1 VASIELAGDGGDNAA
16 MHLTQTVTRGA
27 LLKAHRQAL
36 QCGDRFLSWHEF
48 HARVARLAGVLADFG
63 VGADTT
69 VAMFAD
75 TGFPYFEYHYAV
87 PWAGGVMV
95 PLNTRLADAEL
106 GYILNDAEVKLL
118 IVDQEH
124 AARVPA
130 LLKLAPGV
138 RQVIAIDA
146 PPGSD
151 IPDYETLLAARAPVP
166 DVRRGGSDLL
176 AILYTGGTTGRP
188 KGVMSSHANLVAN
201 TLAAI
206 PNMEFHEDM
215 VYLHSMPVFHAAGSA
230 RIYGTMT
237 ALGTGILLPRF
248 DMDAL
253 FDAVEH
259 QRATHLL
266 LVPTM
271 LNRLLNHPRFAR
283 TDFSSVTN
291 VSYGAS
297 IMPEALLRRA
307 LAQLPKVR
315 FTQSY
320 GMTELSPSAAW
331 LQPKYHVLEG
341 PNAGRIKSIGQAIH
355 TAEIRI
361 ADEDDTEVPHGQVG
375 EIHVRGP
382 MVMQGYWKQPALTA
396 TTLRGGWMHTGDAAW
411 MDDEGFIYL
420 VDRLKDMIISGGEN
434 VYSGEVENA
443 LHEHA
448 GVRECAVIG
457 LPDEDFGERVH
468 AIVVPHDEVTLT
480 AEDIIEH
487 CRALIAHY
495 KCPRSV
501 EIRHAPL
508 PLSGTNKI
516 LKRQLRD
523 EALAQKSA

>member
-1 VASIELAGDGGDNAA
+1 
-16 MHLTQTVTRGA
+16 MHLTQAITRGA
-27 LLKAHRQAL
+27 LLKADRKAL
-36 QCGDRFLSWHEF
+36 HCGDKSLTWREF
-48 HARVARLAGVLADFG
+48 AGRVARLAGVLQDLG
-63 VGADTT
+63 VTAGTG
-69 VAMFAD
+69 VAMLAD
-75 TGFPYFEYHYAV
+75 SGFPFFDYHYAV

-106 GYILNDAEVKLL
+106 GYILDDAEAKVI
-118 IVDQEH
+118 IVGREY
-124 AARVPA
+124 AERVPA

-138 RQVIAIDA
+138 REVVMIDA
-146 PPGSD
+146 PPSGD
-151 IPDYETLLAARAPVP
+151 VPDYETLLAARAPVP
-166 DVRRGGSDLL
+166 DVRRGGSDLH
-176 AILYTGGTTGRP
+176 AIVYTGGTTGRP
-188 KGVMSSHANLVAN
+188 KGVMTSHANLVAN

-206 PNMEFHEDM
+206 PNMEFNEDM
-215 VYLHSMPVFHAAGSA
+215 VYLHSMPVFHTAGIA

-237 ALGTGILLPRF
+237 ALGTGIILPRF

-253 FDAVEH
+253 FDAVEQH
-259 QRATHLL
+259 RCTHLL

-271 LNRLLNHPRFAR
+271 INRMLNSPRFAS

-291 VSYGAS
+291 ISYGAS
-297 IMPEALLRRA
+297 IMPEALLKRV
-307 LAQLPKVR
+307 LAMLPKVR

-320 GMTELSPSAAW
+320 GMTELSPSAAY

-361 ADEDDTEVPHGQVG
+361 ADDADNEVPRGEVG
-375 EIHVRGP
+375 EIQVRGP
-382 MVMQGYWKQPALTA
+382 MVMQGYWKQPEVTA
-396 TTLRGGWMHTGDAAW
+396 QTLRGGWMHTGDAAY

-420 VDRLKDMIISGGEN
+420 VDRFKDMIISGGEN

-443 LHEHA
+443 LHEHT

-468 AIVVPHDEVTLT
+468 AIVVPHDGVTLT
-480 AEDIIEH
+480 TAELLSH
-487 CRALIAHY
+487 CRSLIAGY

-501 EIRHAPL
+501 EIRHTPL

-523 EALAQKSA
+523 EALAGKGPTA

>member
-1 VASIELAGDGGDNAA
+1 

-27 LLKAHRQAL
+27 LLKANRTAL
-36 QCGDRFLSWHEF
+36 LCSDRSLTWHEF
-48 HARVARLAGVLADFG
+48 HGRVARLAGVLADLG
-63 VGADTT
+63 VTADTG

-75 TGFPYFEYHYAV
+75 TDFPYFEYHYAV

-95 PLNTRLADAEL
+95 PLNTRLADPEL
-106 GYILNDAEVKLL
+106 GYILNDAEVKVL
-118 IVDQEH
+118 IVDQAY

-138 RQVIAIDA
+138 RHVLAIDA
-146 PPGSD
+146 GAGSGD
-151 IPDYETLLAARAPVP
+151 ALDYETLLAARAPVP
-166 DVRRGGSDLL
+166 DARRGGGDLL
-176 AILYTGGTTGRP
+176 AIMYTGGTTGRP
-188 KGVMSSHANLVAN
+188 KGVMTSHANAVAN
-201 TLAAI
+201 MLAAI

-215 VYLHSMPVFHAAGSA
+215 VYLHSMPVFHTAGSA
-230 RIYGTMT
+230 RVYGTMM
-237 ALGTGILLPRF
+237 ALGTGIVLPRF

-253 FDAVEH
+253 FDAVEQH
-259 QRATHLL
+259 RVTHLL

-271 LNRLLNHPRFAR
+271 INRLLNHPRFAR
-283 TDFSSVTN
+283 TDFSSLTN
-291 VSYGAS
+291 ISYGAS

-307 LAQLPKVR
+307 LTLLPGVR

-361 ADEDDTEVPHGQVG
+361 AGDDDVELPHGEVG
-375 EIHVRGP
+375 EIQVRGP
-382 MVMQGYWKQPALTA
+382 MVMQGYWKQPELTA
-396 TTLRGGWMHTGDAAW
+396 QTLRGGWMHTGDAAW
-411 MDDEGFIYL
+411 MDEEGFIYL

-443 LHEHA
+443 LHEHP

-457 LPDEDFGERVH
+457 LPDDDFGERVH
-468 AIVVPHDEVTLT
+468 AIVVPHDGVTLT
-480 AEDIIEH
+480 PEEIVGH

-501 EIRHAPL
+501 EIRATPL

-523 EALAQKSA
+523 EALAQR

>member
-1 VASIELAGDGGDNAA
+1 MTR
-16 MHLTQTVTRGA
+16 MHLTQVVTRGA
-27 LLKAHRQAL
+27 LLKANRKAL
-36 QCGDRFLSWHEF
+36 HCGDRQLDWREF
-48 HARVARLAGVLADFG
+48 HDRVARLAGVLADLG
-63 VGADTT
+63 VSAGTG
-69 VAMFAD
+69 VAMLAD
-75 TGFPYFEYHYAV
+75 SGFPYFEYHFAV

-106 GYILNDAEVKLL
+106 VYILNDAEAKVL
-118 IVDQEH
+118 IVDQAH
-124 AARVPA
+124 AARAPA
-130 LLKLAPGV
+130 LLRQAPGL
-138 RQVIAIDA
+138 RQVLTIDA
-146 PPGSD
+146 PAGSD
-151 IPDYETLLAARAPVP
+151 ALDYETAIAARAPVP
-166 DVRRGGSDLL
+166 DARRGGADLL
-176 AILYTGGTTGRP
+176 AIIYTGGTTGRP
-188 KGVMSSHANLVAN
+188 KGVMTSHANLVAN

-215 VYLHSMPVFHAAGSA
+215 VYLHSMPVFHTAGSA

-237 ALGTGILLPRF
+237 ALGTGIILPRF

-253 FDAVEH
+253 FDAVEQH
-259 QRATHLL
+259 RVTHLL

-271 LNRLLNHPRFAR
+271 INRLLNHPRFAT
-283 TDFSSVTN
+283 TDFSSLTN
-291 VSYGAS
+291 ISYGAS

-307 LAQLPKVR
+307 LAQLPGVR

-320 GMTELSPSAAW
+320 GMTELSPSAAY

-341 PNAGRIKSIGQAIH
+341 PNAGRIKSIGQPIH

-361 ADEDDTEVPHGQVG
+361 ADENDNEVPRGEVG
-375 EIHVRGP
+375 EIQVRGP
-382 MVMQGYWKQPALTA
+382 MVMQGYWKQPELTA
-396 TTLRGGWMHTGDAAW
+396 KTLRGGWMHTGDAAW

-443 LHEHA
+443 LHEHP

-457 LPDEDFGERVH
+457 LPDEEFGERVH
-468 AIVVPHDEVTLT
+468 AIVVPHDDQTLT
-480 AEDIIEH
+480 PAE
-487 CRALIAHY
+487 LIAHCRSLIAGY

-501 EIRHAPL
+501 EIRHTPL

-523 EALAQKSA
+523 EALAREQDD

>member
-1 VASIELAGDGGDNAA
+1 

-27 LLKAHRQAL
+27 LLKADREAL
-36 QCGDRFLSWHEF
+36 RCGQHSLTWREF
-48 HARVARLAGVLADFG
+48 HARVARLAGVLSDLG
-63 VGADTT
+63 VSANTG
-69 VAMFAD
+69 VAMLAD
-75 TGFPYFEYHYAV
+75 TGFPYFEYHFAV

-106 GYILNDAEVKLL
+106 GYILNDAEAKVL

-124 AARVPA
+124 VARVPA

-138 RQVIAIDA
+138 REVLTIDA
-146 PPGSD
+146 AAGSD
-151 IPDYETLLAARAPVP
+151 ALDYETLLAARAPLA
-166 DVRRGGSDLL
+166 DARRGGSDLL
-176 AILYTGGTTGRP
+176 AIIYTGGTTGRP
-188 KGVMSSHANLVAN
+188 KGVTLSHANLVAN

-215 VYLHSMPVFHAAGSA
+215 VYLHSMPVFHTAGSA

-237 ALGTGILLPRF
+237 ALGNGIILPRF

-253 FDAVEH
+253 FDAVER
-259 QRATHLL
+259 QRVTHLL

-271 LNRLLNHPRFAR
+271 INRLLNHPRFAT
-283 TDFSSVTN
+283 TDFSSLTN

-307 LAQLPKVR
+307 LALLPQVR

-341 PNAGRIKSIGQAIH
+341 PNAGRIKSIGQPIH

-361 ADEDDTEVPHGQVG
+361 ADEDDREVPRGVVG
-375 EIHVRGP
+375 EIQVRGP

-396 TTLRGGWMHTGDAAW
+396 QTLRGGWMHTGDAAW
-411 MDDEGFIYL
+411 MDEEGFIYL

-443 LHEHA
+443 LHEHM

-468 AIVVPHDEVTLT
+468 AIVVPHDGVSLT
-480 AEDIIEH
+480 AEEIIAH
-487 CRALIAHY
+487 CRALIAGY
-495 KCPRSV
+495 KCPRSI
-501 EIRHAPL
+501 EIRHTPL

-523 EALAQKSA
+523 EALAAK

>member
-1 VASIELAGDGGDNAA
+1 
-16 MHLTQTVTRGA
+16 MHLTQAITRGA
-27 LLKAHRQAL
+27 LLKANRAAL
-36 QCGDRFLSWHEF
+36 HCGGQTLTWREF
-48 HARVARLAGVLADFG
+48 ENRVARLAGVLSDLG
-63 VGADTT
+63 MRADTG
-69 VAMFAD
+69 VAMLAD
-75 TGFPYFEYHYAV
+75 SGFPYFEYHYAV
-87 PWAGGVMV
+87 PWGGGVMV

-106 GYILNDAEVKLL
+106 GYILNDADVKLM
-118 IVDQEH
+118 IVDQAH

-138 RQVIAIDA
+138 REVLTIDA
-146 PPGSD
+146 PAGSD
-151 IPDYETLLAARAPVP
+151 GHDYATLLAARAPVA
-166 DVRRGGSDLL
+166 DVRRGGSDLH
-176 AILYTGGTTGRP
+176 AIVYTGGTTGRP
-188 KGVMSSHANLVAN
+188 KGVMTTHANLVAN

-206 PNMEFHEDM
+206 PNMEFSEDM
-215 VYLHSMPVFHAAGSA
+215 VYLHSMPVFHTAGIA

-237 ALGTGILLPRF
+237 ALGTGIILPRF

-253 FDAVEH
+253 FDAVEQ
-259 QRATHLL
+259 QRCTHLL

-271 LNRLLNHPRFAR
+271 INLMLNSPRFAS

-291 VSYGAS
+291 ISYGAS
-297 IMPEALLRRA
+297 IMPEALLRRVLA
-307 LAQLPKVR
+307 LLPNVR

-320 GMTELSPSAAW
+320 GMTELSPSAAY

-361 ADEDDTEVPHGQVG
+361 ADANDQELPRGEVG
-375 EIHVRGP
+375 EIQVRGP
-382 MVMQGYWKQPALTA
+382 MVMQGYWKQPEATA
-396 TTLRGGWMHTGDAAW
+396 ATLRGGWMHTGDAAY
-411 MDDEGFIYL
+411 MDEEGFIYL

-443 LHEHA
+443 LHEHV

-468 AIVVPHDEVTLT
+468 AIVVPHDGVTLT
-480 AEDIIEH
+480 AEELAEH
-487 CRALIAHY
+487 CRGLIAGY
-495 KCPRSV
+495 KCPRSID
-501 EIRHAPL
+501 IRHTPL

-523 EALAQKSA
+523 EALAGKPNG